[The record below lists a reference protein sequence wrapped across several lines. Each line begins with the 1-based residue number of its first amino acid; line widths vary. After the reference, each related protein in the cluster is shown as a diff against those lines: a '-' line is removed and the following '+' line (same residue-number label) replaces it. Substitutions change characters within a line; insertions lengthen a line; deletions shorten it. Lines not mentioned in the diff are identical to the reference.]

1 MASDGSGF
9 IIRRVASDGS
19 GFIIRRVASD
29 WEWLYYRGTITRVAS
44 DASGFIRGGG
54 WPLMGVVL

>member
-9 IIRRVASDGS
+9 IIRRVASHGS

-29 WEWLYYRGTITRVAS
+29 WEWLYKRGVA
-44 DASGFIRGGG
+44 
-54 WPLMGVVL
+54 L